1 MDDSSWRVLVLF
13 DRKDDVRSVADFLKA
28 MGEVTAAGG
37 SVSHASGTTCLF
49 AYAPDAGVIEKVA
62 RIISSAMDSLAVKP
76 AQVGV
81 ARWLP
86 DELAWRDEEHPS
98 MLSGEGAELTTA
110 EVVVSLF
117 DPPV

>member
-1 MDDSSWRVLVLF
+1 MAELRAHRAPGAADGRLRRLYTRVMDDSSWRVLVLF

-76 AQVGV
+76 AQVERCPLAPRRVGV
-81 ARWLP
+81 A
-86 DELAWRDEEHPS
+86 
-98 MLSGEGAELTTA
+98 
-110 EVVVSLF
+110 
-117 DPPV
+117 